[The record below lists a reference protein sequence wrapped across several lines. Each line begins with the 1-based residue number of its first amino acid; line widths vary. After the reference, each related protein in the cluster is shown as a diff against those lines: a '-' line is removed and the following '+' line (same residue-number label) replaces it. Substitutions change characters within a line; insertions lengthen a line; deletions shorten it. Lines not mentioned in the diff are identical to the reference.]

1 MLIRFSVQN
10 IYSFRDKVTFSM
22 LPGLE
27 RLKPEHKSGPVDG
40 ISLLK
45 TGLVYGANASGKS
58 NLARI
63 ISFGKF
69 LVLKGFKPDSPISY
83 HPFKLDV
90 STRKAPSQIEYE
102 IQTHGVNYAYGF
114 VFSAETIKEEWLY
127 KISRKKEIKIFTRDA
142 GGFDLNYLI
151 KKNSTEDERMFVKSL
166 AKSTLDNQLF
176 LNKVF
181 SSKIEG
187 NVSDISDI
195 TNVIDWFQNTLQVI
209 FPDDKYNEGI
219 KTELTDNAKTKEL
232 FCKLLKYFNTGV
244 DDVCLQEVDLRKIN
258 IPEVVINH
266 IKDDLMAAKSR
277 NMKVTLSTLFNTY
290 FIALDKGG
298 EIKATKFMTVHNVK
312 GSDKPIYFDTESESD
327 GTNRIIDYIPVLQDL
342 ILKDKVFVIDEI
354 ERSLHPNLVYDI
366 FKLFLTFCKK
376 RKSQLIVSTH
386 ESSLLTQKLLRKD
399 EIWFMVKDKEGG
411 SHLSSLNEYMVR
423 FDKSI
428 RKDYLLG
435 RFKGVPDLGNK
446 YDIEDLFKEGD

>member
-1 MLIRFSVQN
+1 
-10 IYSFRDKVTFSM
+10 
-22 LPGLE
+22 
-27 RLKPEHKSGPVDG
+27 
-40 ISLLK
+40 
-45 TGLVYGANASGKS
+45 
-58 NLARI
+58 
-63 ISFGKF
+63 
-69 LVLKGFKPDSPISY
+69 
-83 HPFKLDV
+83 
-90 STRKAPSQIEYE
+90 
-102 IQTHGVNYAYGF
+102 
-114 VFSAETIKEEWLY
+114 
-127 KISRKKEIKIFTRDA
+127 
-142 GGFDLNYLI
+142 
-151 KKNSTEDERMFVKSL
+151 
-166 AKSTLDNQLF
+166 
-176 LNKVF
+176 
-181 SSKIEG
+181 
-187 NVSDISDI
+187 
-195 TNVIDWFQNTLQVI
+195 
-209 FPDDKYNEGI
+209 
-219 KTELTDNAKTKEL
+219 
-232 FCKLLKYFNTGV
+232 
-244 DDVCLQEVDLRKIN
+244 
-258 IPEVVINH
+258 
-266 IKDDLMAAKSR
+266 
-277 NMKVTLSTLFNTY
+277 
-290 FIALDKGG
+290 
-298 EIKATKFMTVHNVK
+298 VK